1 LRNTVSRLA
10 YCECDSKGKPLDD
23 NALYTLA
30 TTEFIALQGGD
41 GYAMFKQA
49 RLLSPPEQ
57 AKTDS
62 EILNAAIA
70 ARPTIAPKVEGRIKR
85 LDAVAKDR
93 PKDAQYY
100 NELLIE
106 QSGLTRSV
114 SNDGAEDYQV
124 TLQENGYD
132 GQPSKSSS
140 LLPLRSE

>member
-1 LRNTVSRLA
+1 MQGRAVFDAYGEVCRSLFLFVLLDETLDQRAVNSIASAPAQFQTGRLRQFRPEDSGLLAPRL
-10 YCECDSKGKPLDD
+10 CQS
-23 NALYTLA
+23 TH
-30 TTEFIALQGGD
+30 
-41 GYAMFKQA
+41 
-49 RLLSPPEQ
+49 S
-57 AKTDS
+57 
-62 EILNAAIA
+62 
-70 ARPTIAPKVEGRIKR
+70 
-85 LDAVAKDR
+85 R

-140 LLPLRSE
+140 LPPLRSG